1 MADFY
6 IQANR
11 PELQQMFRQ
20 NGPIQPRLERPGE
33 MTPPGEITPE
43 IGGRQEISFRESIK
57 NFIHDVDDMQKDA
70 GEKVKQF
77 MAGEISN
84 VHDVMMAVEKAGT
97 SFQLLMELRNK
108 MLDAYQEIK
117 RMSV

>member
-1 MADFY
+1 MADFR
-6 IQANR
+6 IQADR

-20 NGPIQPRLERPGE
+20 NEQTAPGIERARENMQRELENRTGE
-33 MTPPGEITPE
+33 L
-43 IGGRQEISFRESIK
+43 SFRDSIK
-57 NFIHDVDDMQKDA
+57 NFIYDVDGMQKDA
-70 GEKVKQF
+70 DEKTKLF

-84 VHDVMMAVEKAGT
+84 IHDVMVAVEKANT

>member
-1 MADFY
+1 MADFR

-11 PELQQMFRQ
+11 PEIQQMFRQ
-20 NGPIQPRLERPGE
+20 SEQIAPRIQKPEELKALEDSTGE
-33 MTPPGEITPE
+33 V
-43 IGGRQEISFRESIK
+43 SFRESIR
-57 NFIHDVDDMQKDA
+57 NFVYDVDTMQKDA
-70 GEKVKQF
+70 AEKTQLF

-84 VHDVMMAVEKAGT
+84 VHDVMVAVEKAST
-97 SFQLLMELRNK
+97 SFQMLMELRNK

>member
-1 MADFY
+1 MADFR

-20 NGPIQPRLERPGE
+20 SEQIAPRVKQPDELRGLEQSTG
-33 MTPPGEITPE
+33 
-43 IGGRQEISFRESIK
+43 EISFRESIR
-57 NFIHDVDDMQKDA
+57 NFVHDVDNMQKDA
-70 GEKVKQF
+70 AEKTQLF

-84 VHDVMMAVEKAGT
+84 VHDVMIAVEKANT

>member
-1 MADFY
+1 MADFR
-6 IQANR
+6 IQANT
-11 PELQQMFRQ
+11 PELQRMIHQGEQ
-20 NGPIQPRLERPGE
+20 VAPRVRKPDELQGLEQSSG
-33 MTPPGEITPE
+33 
-43 IGGRQEISFRESIK
+43 EISFSESIRG
-57 NFIHDVDDMQKDA
+57 FIHDVDATQKDA
-70 GEKVKQF
+70 AKKTQLF

-84 VHDVMMAVEKAGT
+84 IHDVMIAVEKAST

>member
-1 MADFY
+1 MADFR

-20 NGPIQPRLERPGE
+20 NEQIAPGANRSAANQDLELAQSTGE
-33 MTPPGEITPE
+33 V
-43 IGGRQEISFRESIK
+43 SFRDSIRT
-57 NFIHDVDDMQKDA
+57 FVYDVDGMQKDA
-70 GEKVKQF
+70 AEKTKLF

-84 VHDVMMAVEKAGT
+84 IHDVMVAVEKAST

>member
-1 MADFY
+1 MADFR

-20 NGPIQPRLERPGE
+20 NDL
-33 MTPPGEITPE
+33 MPPGVQKAGENEQMELEEKTGE
-43 IGGRQEISFRESIK
+43 VSFRDSIR
-57 NFIHDVDDMQKDA
+57 NFVYDVDGMQKDA
-70 GEKVKQF
+70 AEKTQLF

-84 VHDVMMAVEKAGT
+84 VHDVMVAVEKAST